1 MNEVNK
7 NCYVKEKEISQS
19 NEILMEDMKRVSGF
33 NIIGIIMGKYIKN
46 EYQDLIEKGVREN
59 PDFAKNLFD

>member
-19 NEILMEDMKRVSGF
+19 NEILMEDMKRDSGF

-46 EYQDLIEKGVREN
+46 EYQDLIEKCVREN
-59 PDFAKNLFD
+59 PDFAKKFFD